1 MKSLKPPPPKKKL
14 KKTITTKSQHY
25 IIPKLKEVEA
35 WAKIGHD
42 GMGKGIEENTMYNV
56 EFGNGQWMGLEE
68 REREREREKLIKK
81 EVRDVIITSTS

>member
-1 MKSLKPPPPKKKL
+1 
-14 KKTITTKSQHY
+14 
-25 IIPKLKEVEA
+25 
-35 WAKIGHD
+35 
-42 GMGKGIEENTMYNV
+42 MYNV